1 MEKYL
6 SVPVTGEGSQLV
18 SISGVKLIDSASA
31 TATATT
37 IAYIDGTVSTITH
50 AAAVAFDV
58 RIALEEAMD
67 IALQTAWTKVAHTV
81 VMPKAVSAIANA

>member
-6 SVPVTGEGSQLV
+6 SIPVTGEGSQLV

-31 TATATT
+31 TAAATT

>member
-58 RIALEEAMD
+58 RIALEVAMD
-67 IALQTAWTKVAHTV
+67 MALQTSWTKVAHTV